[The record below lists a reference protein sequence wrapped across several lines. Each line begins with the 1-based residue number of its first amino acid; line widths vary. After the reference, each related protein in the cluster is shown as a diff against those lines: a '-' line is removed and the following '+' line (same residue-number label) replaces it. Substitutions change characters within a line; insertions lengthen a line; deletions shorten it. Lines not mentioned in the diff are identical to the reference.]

1 MSKKSAYIGGN
12 YVSSFENDFLKKNRA
27 QYGTGCASGT
37 SALFIA
43 LKSLGIGSKDEIIVP
58 SHTFVATVEA
68 IIHTGATPVFVDINP
83 LDYTIDSQ
91 LIKKVIT
98 KRTKAIIPVHIYGT
112 MCDMKIS
119 SIAKQY
125 NLKLIEEKLN
135 LLCELSRYFF
145 RNNRGCGTFSH

>member
-91 LIKKVIT
+91 LIKKVINWEPSIELKVGLQKT
-98 KRTKAIIPVHIYGT
+98 FNWIY
-112 MCDMKIS
+112 S
-119 SIAKQY
+119 
-125 NLKLIEEKLN
+125 EKL
-135 LLCELSRYFF
+135 
-145 RNNRGCGTFSH
+145 RNPNNKKFIN